1 MAAKCLSTKQLPRT
15 VSITFL
21 LRSYCSVSCIRR
33 VLGYVKEVKSNSVL
47 VYYESDKEEI
57 EHVLPCHDLRLAT
70 DAQPKQVAA

>member
-1 MAAKCLSTKQLPRT
+1 M
-15 VSITFL
+15 
-21 LRSYCSVSCIRR
+21 
-33 VLGYVKEVKSNSVL
+33 KEVKSNSVL